1 MSTSTL
7 SVPSGFT
14 LADTLPTPGF
24 FTAAIA
30 TDESHNFFE
39 SSFRDGNAC
48 SDRNQ
53 DSLPVG
59 SHNDSSFRDA
69 ASGSFLDSAA
79 DSPFSPMFGF
89 SSGGASPASIDLVG
103 DRGETREQQQQQ
115 QQEQEDA
122 AVDFTPSSMWRDSR
136 QERQEKHMNVYKNLF
151 GHSQEPSPPQSSSS
165 HSPKSWIYGDLQST
179 TSLAPLHQLLT
190 RHSTMETRSVH
201 GQITPP
207 TRESPNPVL
216 AGGAFNYSSTLID
229 AQESATQVESQHS
242 TPQGAGKRK
251 RSNNSSLTTET
262 TEYPKKER
270 RRRPST
276 KLTTTPETQSAEADD
291 DVKRS
296 RFLERNRLAA
306 SKCRQKK
313 KEWTKGL
320 EEKARSLQTEKLQL
334 QMMVGSL
341 KSEMIYVRE
350 ELLKHGNCG
359 CKRIRD
365 YLNTEVNALAQ
376 NQGQLTYLMRDIPSR
391 HCSMTPSTN
400 GSRKDSLGSRQDSTS
415 LSSNTDTK
423 SNDSYPSMHGSKA
436 GEDLHAMLVA
446 QLGSDSEEE
455 GLME

>member
-1 MSTSTL
+1 M
-7 SVPSGFT
+7 

-30 TDESHNFFE
+30 IDESHNFFE
-39 SSFRDGNAC
+39 SSFKDGSAC
-48 SDRNQ
+48 SERNQ
-53 DSLPVG
+53 DSVPAG
-59 SHNDSSFRDA
+59 SHNDSSFRNA
-69 ASGSFLDSAA
+69 TSSTFLDSMV
-79 DSPFSPMFGF
+79 DSPFSPMFDF
-89 SSGGASPASIDLVG
+89 SSGGASPAPIDLG
-103 DRGETREQQQQQ
+103 GGKGESREQQQ
-115 QQEQEDA
+115 EAQEDA
-122 AVDFTPSSMWRDSR
+122 ARNLVPSSMWGDSR
-136 QERQEKHMNVYKNLF
+136 QEKPMNAHKSLF
-151 GHSQEPSPPQSSSS
+151 GNSQQPSPPQSASS
-165 HSPKSWIYGDLQST
+165 HSPKSWPFGNLQST

-190 RHSTMETRSVH
+190 KQSTTETHSVH

-216 AGGAFNYSSTLID
+216 AGGAFNYSSALID
-229 AQESATQVESQHS
+229 AEEPATQAESQHS
-242 TPQGAGKRK
+242 APLGVAKRK
-251 RSNNSSLTTET
+251 RSNYTSNSSRTTET
-262 TEYPKKER
+262 TESPKKER
-270 RRRPST
+270 RRRSST
-276 KLTTTPETQSAEADD
+276 KSTAATEMQSAGADD
-291 DVKRS
+291 DAKRS

-320 EEKARSLQTEKLQL
+320 EERARSLQNEKMQL

-391 HCSMTPSTN
+391 HCSMTPSIN
-400 GSRKDSLGSRQDSTS
+400 GSRKDSLGSRRDSTS

-423 SNDSYPSMHGSKA
+423 SGDSCSSMNDCKTGD
-436 GEDLHAMLVA
+436 DLHALLVA
-446 QLGSDSEEE
+446 QLGSDSEE
-455 GLME
+455 GGVME